1 MATFKDKFKNFQ
13 NLAADSG
20 ITLRQVDPERD
31 FDDYFA
37 IYSDHDLFR
46 YYEGGPRP
54 GLKPETVRVIL
65 NNQIKEF
72 NTARI
77 YSWTI
82 ADENDRALGRILLS
96 DFEHNNKTANI
107 GYFLA
112 RNRWNQ
118 GIMTACIKSVAE
130 FGFAYL
136 ELERIYSTVHVDN
149 TASWRALE
157 KNRFAREG
165 LMRHA
170 FNLPCGLCDC
180 YLYARLSTD

>member
-1 MATFKDKFKNFQ
+1 MASFKDKFKDFQ
-13 NLAADSG
+13 SLVTDIG
-20 ITLRQVDPERD
+20 ITMRQVDTERD

-46 YYEGGPRP
+46 YYEGGSKP
-54 GLKPETVRVIL
+54 GIKPETVRVIL

-72 NTARI
+72 NTGRI

-82 ADENDRALGRILLS
+82 ADENDHAIGRILLS
-96 DFEHNNKTANI
+96 NFEHNNKMANI

-118 GIMTACIKSVAE
+118 GIITACIKPVVE
-130 FGFAYL
+130 FGFTYL

-157 KNRFAREG
+157 KNGFTREG

-170 FNLPCGLCDC
+170 FNLPGGLCDC
-180 YLYARLSTD
+180 YLYARLSAD